1 MFAMSPSVFQS
12 VGSRREVTAAEL
24 DAHRP
29 SRAAGRREFYRDWL
43 GTTLVDGKYHLT
55 GRPNLLEGAEQM
67 LALGTRVGKFWFE
80 PHRAARDNP
89 WNSRWPAMRT
99 LVDLAASPY
108 WQQVFALPFR
118 TLFLETHS
126 PGEAGWNAE
135 HGEDYYARI
144 TAEWEELVRHLYAAH
159 GRRDLTLVLQN
170 WEGDWQL
177 RGAGNLWRPPPA
189 DWRATGERFARRLA
203 ARQRGV
209 ARARA
214 AVPVAAP
221 LRVLH
226 AAEVNRV
233 VDGWEGV
240 PTMTEYVLPQVEVD
254 LVSYSCY
261 DAMAD
266 GATLLRALATIRR
279 HARTSG
285 PLGAGAVCLGEIG
298 IPENVH
304 PERIAE
310 RWDELL
316 AAASLARAQWVV
328 QWQLYCN
335 ELDPRTAPHPP
346 APIRDGRHL
355 RGFWLLRPDGS
366 LSETGA
372 LFRRLWQT

>member
-1 MFAMSPSVFQS
+1 
-12 VGSRREVTAAEL
+12 
-24 DAHRP
+24 
-29 SRAAGRREFYRDWL
+29 
-43 GTTLVDGKYHLT
+43 
-55 GRPNLLEGAEQM
+55 
-67 LALGTRVGKFWFE
+67 
-80 PHRAARDNP
+80 
-89 WNSRWPAMRT
+89 
-99 LVDLAASPY
+99 
-108 WQQVFALPFR
+108 
-118 TLFLETHS
+118 
-126 PGEAGWNAE
+126 
-135 HGEDYYARI
+135 
-144 TAEWEELVRHLYAAH
+144 
-159 GRRDLTLVLQN
+159 
-170 WEGDWQL
+170 
-177 RGAGNLWRPPPA
+177 
-189 DWRATGERFARRLA
+189 
-203 ARQRGV
+203 
-209 ARARA
+209 
-214 AVPVAAP
+214 
-221 LRVLH
+221 
-226 AAEVNRV
+226 
-233 VDGWEGV
+233 
-240 PTMTEYVLPQVEVD
+240 MTEYVLPQVEVD